1 MRGKRKFQYPVS
13 ILSILG
19 VALLC
24 FLLNDF
30 IGYQA
35 VALVLLLAVSLLA
48 LVFDIWPVLLA
59 AILSAVIWN
68 FFFIPPRFTFH
79 IREAEDILMFLMYF
93 MVALVHAVL
102 TTKIKAQEKKA
113 RDKEEKEKAIL
124 LYNTLFNSLS
134 HELKTPIST
143 IIGAADTLKEQNQS
157 LSDEAKQSLV
167 DEIQIAGTRLHQ
179 QVENLLSMGRLES
192 GMLKVNSDWC
202 DMGDLLHSIVQ
213 KWDPLLQKRLR
224 LQIGN
229 QLPLFKLDAGL
240 IEQVIFNIIQNA
252 FQYAPPETLVELD
265 VQYVDESCRITIAD
279 QGPGFP
285 KNELDHIFEKF
296 YRLPNTHTGGTG
308 LGLSIAKG
316 FTEAHNGTIRMEN
329 REEGGARCIITLPV
343 ETSFLNYIKHE

>member
-1 MRGKRKFQYPVS
+1 MVGKRKFQYPVS
-13 ILSILG
+13 ILTILG

-48 LVFDIWPVLLA
+48 LVFDIWPVLIA
-59 AILSAVIWN
+59 AILSAIIWN
-68 FFFIPPRFTFH
+68 FFFIPPQFTFY

-143 IIGAADTLKEQNQS
+143 IIGAADTLREQNQS
-157 LSDEAKQSLV
+157 LSTEAKQSLV
-167 DEIQIAGTRLHQ
+167 TEIQIAATRLHQ

-192 GMLKVNSDWC
+192 GHAMRTATGAMWGSPPFDRSKV
-202 DMGDLLHSIVQ
+202 
-213 KWDPLLQKRLR
+213 DPLLQKRLYVHIGINCHYLNR
-224 LQIGN
+224 CRPDRSRDLQH
-229 QLPLFKLDAGL
+229 
-240 IEQVIFNIIQNA
+240 
-252 FQYAPPETLVELD
+252 
-265 VQYVDESCRITIAD
+265 R
-279 QGPGFP
+279 
-285 KNELDHIFEKF
+285 
-296 YRLPNTHTGGTG
+296 
-308 LGLSIAKG
+308 
-316 FTEAHNGTIRMEN
+316 
-329 REEGGARCIITLPV
+329 
-343 ETSFLNYIKHE
+343 